1 MQQSW
6 LKYNKLGRLQ
16 LNLMFA
22 AILWERKQFR
32 RTIIHKYDEIDSKA
46 ALRLNFPERAQEKSQ
61 NYKIVT
67 CSNYSPNTK

>member
-6 LKYNKLGRLQ
+6 LKYIKLGRLQ

-22 AILWERKQFR
+22 AILWERKQFC

-46 ALRLNFPERAQEKSQ
+46 AIRLNFP
-61 NYKIVT
+61 
-67 CSNYSPNTK
+67 